1 MLNRAAL
8 VAGVVA
14 LASLFV
20 TPGAAAADEGSEFRD
35 DFDTGL
41 DPGWVI
47 RDGYAEAF
55 PEDTANHASYTTSD
69 GHLNITIPGGEE
81 HNMWLLQH
89 AQLVRPYLGSGVY
102 EVKVDSAFTGDQQ
115 FGIVFESSPGTFMLF
130 MLYAHGHVMGYVE
143 QFRQLDGWLAK
154 HTLVG
159 FDTGVP
165 VPASGP
171 FFVRV
176 TVDDHEDPTQR
187 TWRFEWSRDGGNWH
201 TGADGVLE
209 QAAEEYN
216 IGEIQSVSL
225 FAGNQPTGFD
235 GYEARFDYFSAT
247 QAPPAPPI
255 LAPVVGAAAS
265 SGKVTL
271 DWSEVFPDDTYV
283 VSRRADGAEAFE
295 VIATVDEP
303 HFVDTTVAN
312 DTTYHYMVA
321 VVRDGQVG
329 PPSAPVSATPHATGL
344 ETIPNDGLVTALLA
358 SELQLAD
365 GAPVTQWASVGATPQ
380 VATANGS
387 SAPTF
392 VASGIGGAPAVRFD
406 GADDFLHLG
415 PGYADLTA
423 GMTMF
428 VVAEPATLRPGMKM
442 VVIGNGG
449 PSGLLALGRAGTT
462 SGLQYVTTNDGG
474 DFGWFE
480 TPSGMDAGTP
490 AVYTVIQG
498 GGAPGAAVPAAL
510 SRNGAVLGSGEVY
523 VPPVATR
530 AANFIGHSYWP
541 DGKFDGEIAEIL
553 VYDRQLSPSE
563 VATVNAYLFDK
574 YGITTEPAPEPEPE
588 PEPPAAPAGLEVSA
602 GDGSVSL
609 SWSPVT
615 GATGYRVQRSA
626 AGAGSFTVVGEVTS
640 PSFVDGEVTNGTAYD
655 YRVTAVGVGGESAPS
670 TVVTAT
676 PTAEPQ
682 PPAPPAAPAGL
693 EVSAGDGSVSLSWSP
708 VTGATGYRVQR
719 SAAGAGS
726 FTVVGEVTSPSFVDG
741 EVTNGTAYDY
751 RVTAVGVGG
760 ESAPSTVVTATP
772 TAPLPLPEGVP
783 LDGLVL
789 SLDAGLLS
797 GSDGAPVSV
806 WEDNS
811 GAGPDATASG
821 SSRPTLVASGIGG
834 RPAVRFD
841 GVDDFLSLGT
851 GFEDFTEGL
860 SVFVVARPT
869 ALQSGM
875 KMLLLG
881 NGPAGSIGFGR
892 AGSTAGVQY
901 FTANAGESF
910 GWFDTPS
917 GMVAGDA
924 AVYSVSQAGGQVGAT
939 VSATVARDGV
949 VLGSGQVYVPP
960 VGPRSANYVGNSYWP
975 DERFAGEIAE
985 ILVYD
990 RQLTP
995 AETAAVNAHLAEKY
1009 GLEQAAEPALPLPEG
1024 VPLDGLVLSLD
1035 AGLLSGSDG
1044 APVSVWEDNSGAG
1057 PDATASG
1064 SSRPTLV
1071 ASGIGGRPAV
1081 RFDGVDDFLSL
1092 GTGFEDFTEGLSVFV
1107 VARPTALQSGMKML
1121 LLGNGPAGS
1130 IGFGRAGS
1138 TAGVQYFTANAG
1150 ESFGWF
1156 DTPSGMVAGD
1166 AAVYSVS
1173 QAGGQVGAT
1182 VSATVARDGVVLGS
1196 GQVYVPPVGPRSAN
1210 YVGNSYWPDERF
1222 AGEIAEILVYDRQLT
1237 PAETA
1242 AVNAHLAEKYGL
1254 D

>member
-615 GATGYRVQRSA
+615 GATA
-626 AGAGSFTVVGEVTS
+626 
-640 PSFVDGEVTNGTAYD
+640 
-655 YRVTAVGVGGESAPS
+655 
-670 TVVTAT
+670 
-676 PTAEPQ
+676 
-682 PPAPPAAPAGL
+682 
-693 EVSAGDGSVSLSWSP
+693 
-708 VTGATGYRVQR
+708 YRVQR

-1009 GLEQAAEPALPLPEG
+1009 GL
-1024 VPLDGLVLSLD
+1024 D
-1035 AGLLSGSDG
+1035 
-1044 APVSVWEDNSGAG
+1044 
-1057 PDATASG
+1057 
-1064 SSRPTLV
+1064 
-1071 ASGIGGRPAV
+1071 
-1081 RFDGVDDFLSL
+1081 
-1092 GTGFEDFTEGLSVFV
+1092 
-1107 VARPTALQSGMKML
+1107 
-1121 LLGNGPAGS
+1121 
-1130 IGFGRAGS
+1130 
-1138 TAGVQYFTANAG
+1138 
-1150 ESFGWF
+1150 
-1156 DTPSGMVAGD
+1156 
-1166 AAVYSVS
+1166 
-1173 QAGGQVGAT
+1173 
-1182 VSATVARDGVVLGS
+1182 
-1196 GQVYVPPVGPRSAN
+1196 
-1210 YVGNSYWPDERF
+1210 
-1222 AGEIAEILVYDRQLT
+1222 
-1237 PAETA
+1237 
-1242 AVNAHLAEKYGL
+1242 
-1254 D
+1254 

>member
-676 PTAEPQ
+676 PTA
-682 PPAPPAAPAGL
+682 
-693 EVSAGDGSVSLSWSP
+693 
-708 VTGATGYRVQR
+708 
-719 SAAGAGS
+719 
-726 FTVVGEVTSPSFVDG
+726 
-741 EVTNGTAYDY
+741 
-751 RVTAVGVGG
+751 
-760 ESAPSTVVTATP
+760 
-772 TAPLPLPEGVP
+772 PLPLPEGVP